1 MGDKIQC
8 FVVRKAH
15 HRTNKPL
22 EMTRVLTN
30 KNKQKR
36 MMAKANLST
45 KGSETA
51 VTHELVT

>member
-22 EMTRVLTN
+22 EMTRVLAN